1 MVGDME
7 ACDIYSD
14 MEAIYMAIWKRY
26 IRRYGSDRNG
36 DMDTVGGMEAIWWA
50 IWKSAYHREL

>member
-7 ACDIYSD
+7 AIYTV
-14 MEAIYMAIWKRY
+14 IWKRY
-26 IRRYGSDRNG
+26 IRRYGSDING